1 MTTRRKLSQA
11 AVTAIALAA
20 VFMLTGVQ
28 PQAQPQTRDDQVRTF
43 TVEFGPTGVRTAM
56 TYDLGTVERNN
67 KVLYVLK
74 VTRHLTNDTSWI
86 AALQAGMVFNPAIV
100 RSYNSSLQLLTTYS
114 LANATVS
121 AVRQYGLSSDPF
133 VTEEITLLSPS
144 LSVTTP

>member
-1 MTTRRKLSQA
+1 MTTRSKPSRS

-20 VFMLTGVQ
+20 VCMLAGMQ
-28 PQAQPQTRDDQVRTF
+28 PQAAEGQVRTF
-43 TVEFGPTGVRTAM
+43 SVEFGPTGVRTAM
-56 TYDLGTVERNN
+56 TYELGTVERNN

-74 VTRHLTNDTSWI
+74 VTRRLTNDTSWI
-86 AALQAGMVFNPAIV
+86 AALQTGMVFNPTIV
-100 RSYNSSLQLLTTYS
+100 RLYDSSLRLLTTYS

-121 AVRQYGLSSDPF
+121 SLRQVGLASDPF